1 MNEHEFEPV
10 KGLPEYLPEGEHLL
24 WQGAPSFRGLALRA
38 FHVRKVAIYFGL
50 LMAWR
55 AGTDLA
61 AGYTAAMAAGSALGL
76 LPLALLAVGL
86 LLLLARLNARAT
98 VYSITNRRVVMR
110 FGVALPMALNLPFKA
125 IDSAALLRHA
135 DGSGDL
141 PLTLAEGQRI
151 GYFVNWPYVR
161 PGRKGG
167 SQPML
172 RSVPDADAVAVLLA
186 QALADHAGVPVQAA
200 ARDPQARQSRASEPQ
215 LAATA

>member
-1 MNEHEFEPV
+1 VNEHEFEPV
-10 KGLPEYLPEGEHLL
+10 KGLPEYLPAGEHLL

-55 AGTDLA
+55 AGADLA
-61 AGYTAAMAAGSALGL
+61 AGQSAAMAAGSALGL

-86 LLLLARLNARAT
+86 LLLLARLNAQAT

-125 IDSAALLRHA
+125 IDSAALRRHA

-141 PLTLAEGQRI
+141 PLALAEGQRI
-151 GYFVNWPYVR
+151 GYFVNWPHVR
-161 PGRKGG
+161 PGRKGR

-172 RSVPDADAVAVLLA
+172 RSIPDADAVAALLA

-200 ARDPQARQSRASEPQ
+200 ARDPQARQSKASEPQ
-215 LAATA
+215 LAAIA

>member
-1 MNEHEFEPV
+1 VNEHEFEPV
-10 KGLPEYLPEGEHLL
+10 KGLPEYLPEGERLL
-24 WQGAPSFRGLALRA
+24 WQGAPSFRSLALRA
-38 FHVRKVAIYFGL
+38 FHVRKVAVYFGL

-61 AGYTAAMAAGSALGL
+61 DGHTAAMAAGSALGL
-76 LPLALLAVGL
+76 LPLALAAIGL

-110 FGVALPMALNLPFKA
+110 FGVALPIALNLPFKA
-125 IDSAALLRHA
+125 VESAALLRHA

-151 GYFVNWPYVR
+151 GYFVNWPHVR
-161 PGRKGG
+161 PGRKGR
-167 SQPML
+167 SQPTL
-172 RSVPDADAVAVLLA
+172 RSIPDADAVAALLA

-200 ARDPQARQSRASEPQ
+200 ARDPQATHSKASKPQ
-215 LAATA
+215 LAAMA